1 MPVYRMTDSGPGRYR
16 SRTIDGTLTP
26 GDTVTVDG
34 DAAAGLEARD
44 YFERVDDATDESA
57 DTSED
62 DSASD
67 ESPADG
73 SESDETFDEDEW
85 LDDDYTDRAE
95 QVRSGEVDAN
105 LETIDEIETSGK
117 VRDAIGERR
126 AELEE

>member
-34 DAAAGLEARD
+34 DAAVGLEARD

-67 ESPADG
+67 E
-73 SESDETFDEDEW
+73 TFDEDEW

-95 QVRSGEVDAN
+95 QVRAGDVDAH
-105 LETIDEIETSGK
+105 LETIDDIETSGN

-126 AELEE
+126 AELEK